1 MGKPLDE
8 AAATAAARAATVGA
22 APLSDNGY
30 KVGLV
35 QTLVRR
41 TLLSLADEA
50 RHDRHLSAARPRAE
64 VRSASGCARRCTT

>member
-1 MGKPLDE
+1 VAPIPWRSTRTEQAILGKPLDE
-8 AAATAAARAATVGA
+8 ATLSAAARAAIVGA

-41 TLLSLADEA
+41 TLLSLA
-50 RHDRHLSAARPRAE
+50 
-64 VRSASGCARRCTT
+64 

>member
-1 MGKPLDE
+1 VLGAVAPVPWRSQRAEQALVGKKLDE
-8 AAATAAARAATVGA
+8 QSAAAAARAATVGA

-41 TLLSLADEA
+41 TLLSLA
-50 RHDRHLSAARPRAE
+50 
-64 VRSASGCARRCTT
+64 